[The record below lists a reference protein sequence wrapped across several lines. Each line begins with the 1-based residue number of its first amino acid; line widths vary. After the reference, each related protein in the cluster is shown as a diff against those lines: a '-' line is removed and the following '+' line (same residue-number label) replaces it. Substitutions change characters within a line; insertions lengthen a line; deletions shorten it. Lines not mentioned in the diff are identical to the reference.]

1 MQSFIVL
8 GIVPG
13 TNIQTTLN
21 FWLVVTILLAV
32 IAFRRYLKTF
42 RSFVQ
47 QQLAARRIAR
57 TINGYQLQAVNS

>member
-21 FWLVVTILLAV
+21 FWIAVSALLAV
-32 IAFRRYLKTF
+32 VAFRMRLVIARNRLQTYVL
-42 RSFVQ
+42 
-47 QQLAARRIAR
+47 ARRIAR
-57 TINGYQLQAVNS
+57 VINAFEIN